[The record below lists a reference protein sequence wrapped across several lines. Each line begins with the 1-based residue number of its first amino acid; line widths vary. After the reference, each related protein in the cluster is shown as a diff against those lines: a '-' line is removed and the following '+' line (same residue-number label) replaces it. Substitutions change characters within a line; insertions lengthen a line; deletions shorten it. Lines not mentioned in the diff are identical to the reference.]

1 MTLRLKKE
9 LPIPYKN
16 QSKISLI
23 QTNAGQIILSG
34 QQRITDTLRTI
45 MVIITA
51 GRTAIRRYTR
61 DLDILPPGT

>member
-1 MTLRLKKE
+1 M
-9 LPIPYKN
+9 N
-16 QSKISLI
+16 QTKLSLI
-23 QTNAGQIILSG
+23 QRNAGQIILSG